1 MGLLFLYLLFSYVR
15 LYHYIGYNNLKSP
28 YTNNNLTLENKQQD
42 EILSYIA
49 LGDSLSAGVG
59 SDDPTKTFTYIY
71 ASNLSHTYGQVTLT
85 NLALPGG
92 TTTDVINSQ
101 LPETINKNPDYITLL
116 IGTNDMHNK
125 RTLKGFYENYYYIL
139 SELLSKTDA
148 QITVLNIP
156 YLGSSKVVYPPFSIL
171 LNWRTKQYNK
181 IIENVIN
188 DIGDKNRIKFI
199 DLYKNTYSLSKSELN
214 YYSAD
219 EFHPSGKAYVIWGNL
234 INEH

>member
-1 MGLLFLYLLFSYVR
+1 MGLPFFYLLFSYVR

-28 YTNNNLTLENKQQD
+28 YNNNYLTLENKQQHGTA
-42 EILSYIA
+42 LYVA

-59 SDDPTKTFTYIY
+59 STDPTETFTYVY
-71 ASNLSHTYGQVTLT
+71 ASNLSHIYGQVTLI

-92 TTTDVINSQ
+92 TTTDVIDEQ
-101 LPETINKNPDYITLL
+101 LPQAIYQNPDYITLL
-116 IGTNDMHNK
+116 IGINDMHNK
-125 RTLKGFYENYYYIL
+125 RTLKKFYENYSYIL

-148 QITVLNIP
+148 KITVLNIP
-156 YLGSSKVVYPPFSIL
+156 YLGSKKVVYPPFGFL
-171 LNWRTKQYNK
+171 FNLRTKQFNK
-181 IIENVIN
+181 TIKDVIN
-188 DIGDKNRIKFI
+188 DIGDKDRIKLI
-199 DLYKNTYSLSKSELN
+199 DLYNSTYAISKSKPD